1 MFEIGWGETFV
12 VIGAAMYFIGRK
24 DLPRAARFAGTQTGR
39 IVGLLQGARVR
50 ADRFA
55 AQSELRQLQNELRSG
70 LRELDAVRSEVAV
83 AVSSQGMVGRGLGS
97 MVPGANR
104 EAVTPS
110 IGPVAGRG
118 ITSNLSALS
127 QTSTVNMSHTP
138 VTPQLTDASILG
150 APVAGMISQVRELAP
165 RSQAVAA
172 VAEEE
177 WAKRGIGFQSRA
189 ERGLGDANGSALLS
203 NLYQQTLIYDQHDR
217 AVQEQD
223 EAIRARMVEK
233 QKDLKNNGAGK

>member
-1 MFEIGWGETFV
+1 MFDVSWGETFI
-12 VIGAAMYFIGRK
+12 VIGAALYITGRK

-39 IVGLLQGARVR
+39 VVGLLQGARVR

-97 MVPGANR
+97 TVPGSNR
-104 EAVTPS
+104 QIESVS
-110 IGPVAGRG
+110 VGPGG
-118 ITSNLSALS
+118 GLTSSLSAMSKIQSANTGPTPLAS
-127 QTSTVNMSHTP
+127 Q
-138 VTPQLTDASILG
+138 ASNATIPG
-150 APVAGMISQVRELAP
+150 APVASVISQVRELAP

-177 WAKRGIGFQSRA
+177 WVKRGIGFQSRA

-223 EAIRARMVEK
+223 EAIHARIAEK
-233 QKDLKNNGAGK
+233 QKELKK

>member
-1 MFEIGWGETFV
+1 
-12 VIGAAMYFIGRK
+12 MYFIGRK

-165 RSQAVAA
+165 DL
-172 VAEEE
+172 
-177 WAKRGIGFQSRA
+177 KRWQQWRK
-189 ERGLGDANGSALLS
+189 RNGRKEALDFNREPNGAS
-203 NLYQQTLIYDQHDR
+203 ETRMEVHCFLIYTN
-217 AVQEQD
+217 
-223 EAIRARMVEK
+223 K
-233 QKDLKNNGAGK
+233 P

>member
-1 MFEIGWGETFV
+1 MFDIGWGETFV
-12 VIGAAMYFIGRK
+12 VIGAAIYFIGRK
-24 DLPRAARFAGTQTGR
+24 DLPRAARFAGMQTGR
-39 IVGLLQGARVR
+39 VVGLLQGARVR

-83 AVSSQGMVGRGLGS
+83 AVSSRGMMGRGLGS
-97 MVPGANR
+97 TVPGANR
-104 EAVTPS
+104 QVEA
-110 IGPVAGRG
+110 
-118 ITSNLSALS
+118 TSVGQVGGLTSSLSAMS
-127 QTSTVNMSHTP
+127 KMQTADMGPTP
-138 VTPQLTDASILG
+138 VTSPLSNAPIPG
-150 APVAGMISQVRELAP
+150 VPVASVISQVRELAP

-203 NLYQQTLIYDQHDR
+203 NLYQQSLIYDQHDR

-223 EAIRARMVEK
+223 EAIHSRIAEK
-233 QKDLKNNGAGK
+233 QKEPKK

>member
-1 MFEIGWGETFV
+1 MLNVGWGETFI

-97 MVPGANR
+97 TVPGANR
-104 EAVTPS
+104 QMVTTTGS
-110 IGPVAGRG
+110 VGPPGGGV
-118 ITSNLSALS
+118 TSSLSAMS
-127 QTSTVNMSHTP
+127 MTPTVTMDP
-138 VTPQLTDASILG
+138 APATPQLSSTPIPG
-150 APVAGMISQVRELAP
+150 TPVPAVMSQVRELAP

-177 WAKRGIGFQSRA
+177 WGKRGIGFQSRA

-203 NLYQQTLIYDQHDR
+203 NLYQQTLIHDQHDR
-217 AVQEQD
+217 VVLEQD
-223 EAIRARMVEK
+223 EAIHARMAKK
-233 QKDLKNNGAGK
+233 QKELEK